1 MPTKKMH
8 ITFIFYFLFLFFYI
22 LDCVLLIYFFFL
34 LDIASIVAWYS
45 VSNVSHIIFFSHINL
60 RKIILKF
67 HYAITKYIFIL
78 LHTHTHTL
86 YYMWLKGVRK
96 FKGLRFILVNSQIF
110 NFLWFLCQLLLKQLN
125 MSKNV
130 IF

>member
-1 MPTKKMH
+1 MH
-8 ITFIFYFLFLFFYI
+8 ITFIFFFFLFFYI
-22 LDCVLLIYFFFL
+22 LDCVLRIYSFFL

-45 VSNVSHIIFFSHINL
+45 VSIVSHIIFFSHINL

-78 LHTHTHTL
+78 LHTHTL
-86 YYMWLKGVRK
+86 YYMWLKGVGK